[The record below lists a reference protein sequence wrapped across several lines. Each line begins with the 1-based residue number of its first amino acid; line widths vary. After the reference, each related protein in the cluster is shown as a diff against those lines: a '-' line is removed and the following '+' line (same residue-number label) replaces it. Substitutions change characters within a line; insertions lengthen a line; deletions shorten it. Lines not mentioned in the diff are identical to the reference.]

1 MDGESG
7 KSTEEDDVKGV
18 GRGESGIDW
27 DEADGAGSR
36 DNVKCTESD
45 DHVTMLVAERV

>member
-27 DEADGAGSR
+27 DDEAGSR
-36 DNVKCTESD
+36 DNVKHTESH
-45 DHVTMLVAERV
+45 DHVMMLVAERAWR